1 MKTDSSSNA
10 RYTSSTCR
18 RFVGWAYSC
27 VSHAISSESTGMSS
41 LKLSLYFTKSTKIMT
56 PSLISSG
63 EATWSIT
70 ILGSIIKVA
79 GTFSI

>member
-1 MKTDSSSNA
+1 
-10 RYTSSTCR
+10 
-18 RFVGWAYSC
+18 
-27 VSHAISSESTGMSS
+27 MSS